1 MPQYTSVLVNIA
13 VIGIAGLI
21 SFTVVDARAE
31 EKISAME
38 KNQAR
43 VEKEVKEIREVV
55 AEHTGTLE
63 RLDERTKI
71 ILEEVKKD

>member
-31 EKISAME
+31 EKIRAVE
-38 KNQAR
+38 KNQAKI
-43 VEKEVKEIREVV
+43 EKDVKEIRQDVRDNS
-55 AEHTGTLE
+55 GTLE
-63 RLDERTKI
+63 RLDERTKL
-71 ILEEVKKD
+71 ILEEVRKR

>member
-1 MPQYTSVLVNIA
+1 MPSYTSLAVNLA

-31 EKISAME
+31 EKIKAVE

-43 VEKEVKEIREVV
+43 IEKEVKEIRETV
-55 AEHTGTLE
+55 ADHTGTLE